1 MISAVND
8 YTIYAIGAPI
18 ILCLIISE
26 IIISSKRGL
35 QYYNYKDSLGSI
47 GLITGNVMVNIMSKG
62 MIIAFYLYLY
72 QFRLFDFSVFGS
84 IWIEILL
91 TLLAIDFIYYWFHR
105 TSHHVRFFWAIHM
118 NHHSSEEMNFLV
130 ALRQAWFN
138 PFFRVS
144 FFFVLPLIGFNP
156 LLTLI
161 VGAASTL
168 WAVIQHT
175 KMIGKLGPLEW
186 IFVTPSAHRVH
197 HGVNDEYMD
206 KNFGN
211 LFIVWDRMFGTYQP
225 EEESVIYGLKKN
237 VKTSNPLKIT
247 LFTWR
252 EIFKDFA
259 NSIDGKDKIKSI
271 FGSPDWEPREFKAKI

>member
-1 MISAVND
+1 MND
-8 YTIYAIGAPI
+8 YIIYAIGAPI
-18 ILCLIISE
+18 ILFLIVLEITISAL
-26 IIISSKRGL
+26 KGL
-35 QYYNYKDSLGSI
+35 KYYNFKDSLGSI
-47 GLITGNVMVNIMSKG
+47 GLITGNIAVNIITKG
-62 MIIAFYLYLY
+62 LIIAFYLYLY
-72 QFRLFDFSVFGS
+72 QFRLFDFSMLGS
-84 IWIEILL
+84 IWAEILL
-91 TLLAIDFIYYWFHR
+91 TVLAIDFIYYWFHR

-138 PFFRVS
+138 PIFRVP
-144 FFFVLPLIGFNP
+144 FFFILPLIGFNP

-211 LFIVWDRMFGTYQP
+211 LFIIWDRMFGTHQP
-225 EEESVIYGLKKN
+225 EEESVIYGLKRN
-237 VKTSNPLKIT
+237 VKTSNPFKIT

-252 EIFKDFA
+252 EICKDFTK
-259 NSIDGKDKIKSI
+259 SKDGKDKIKSI
-271 FGSPDWEPREFKAKI
+271 FGSPDWEPRELKI

>member
-1 MISAVND
+1 MISSVND

-18 ILCLIISE
+18 ILFLIILE
-26 IIISSKRGL
+26 IIISAVKGL
-35 QYYNYKDSLGSI
+35 KYYKYKDSLGSI
-47 GLITGNVMVNIMSKG
+47 GLITGNIVVNIITKG
-62 MIIAFYLYLY
+62 LIIAFYLYLY
-72 QFRLFDFSVFGS
+72 QFRLFDFSILGS
-84 IWIEILL
+84 LWIEVLL
-91 TLLAIDFIYYWFHR
+91 TILSIDFIYYWFHR

-138 PFFRVS
+138 PIFRVP
-144 FFFVLPLIGFNP
+144 FFFILPLIGFNP

-186 IFVTPSAHRVH
+186 IFVTPSSHRVH
-197 HGVNDEYMD
+197 HGVNDKYMD

-211 LFIVWDRMFGTYQP
+211 ILIIWDRIFGTYQP
-225 EEESVIYGLKKN
+225 ELEEVIFGLKRN
-237 VKTSNPLKIT
+237 VKTSNPFKIT
-247 LFTWR
+247 AFTWQ
-252 EIFKDFA
+252 EILIDFSRSKDTE
-259 NSIDGKDKIKSI
+259 NKIKSI
-271 FGSPDWEPREFKAKI
+271 FGSPNWQPKELKV